1 MALIDEK
8 KVEDNIVDI
17 DLPEIK
23 KQRFR
28 INGGKVL
35 ELNTSDMG
43 IVKRL
48 NEVYPKLQNLAQK
61 ATTFDEKELNDNS
74 DEALAEFA
82 KKLEDI
88 DKDMKNLVD
97 ELFQANVSEACCT
110 DGTMYDLYGGKM
122 RFEHI
127 ISKLSELY
135 ENNFSKEVGKVRA
148 RIKKHTSK
156 YTG

>member
-8 KVEDNIVDI
+8 KDDSIVDI
-17 DLPEIK
+17 ELPEIK

-28 INGGKVL
+28 INGKGIL
-35 ELNTSDMG
+35 ELNTSDMS

-48 NEVYPKLQNLAQK
+48 NEVYPKLQKLAQK
-61 ATTFDEKELNDNS
+61 ATTFDEKELKDNS
-74 DEALAEFA
+74 DEGLAKFA
-82 KKLEDI
+82 TKLDDI
-88 DKDMKNLVD
+88 DRDMRNLVD
-97 ELFQANVSEACCT
+97 ELFQANVSEVCCD
-110 DGTMYDLYGGKM
+110 DGTMYDLYGGMM

-135 ENNFSKEVGKVRA
+135 ENNFDKEVAKVRA

>member
-8 KVEDNIVDI
+8 KDDNIVDI
-17 DLPEIK
+17 ELPEIK

-28 INGGKVL
+28 INGKGIL

-43 IVKRL
+43 IIKRL
-48 NEVYPKLQNLAQK
+48 NEVYPKLQKLAQK
-61 ATTFDEKELNDNS
+61 ATTFDENELKDNS
-74 DEALAEFA
+74 DEALAMFA
-82 KKLEDI
+82 TKLDDI
-88 DKDMKNLVD
+88 DKDMRNLVD
-97 ELFQANVSEACCT
+97 ELFQANVSEVCCD
-110 DGTMYDLYGGKM
+110 DGTMYDLYGGMM

-135 ENNFSKEVGKVRA
+135 ENNFSKEVDKVRA